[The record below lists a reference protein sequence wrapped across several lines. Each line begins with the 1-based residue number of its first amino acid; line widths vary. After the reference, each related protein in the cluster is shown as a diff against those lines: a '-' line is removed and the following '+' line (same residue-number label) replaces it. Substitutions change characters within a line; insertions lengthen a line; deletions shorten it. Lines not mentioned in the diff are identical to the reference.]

1 MKALAL
7 RSPHFILIL
16 LAVACW
22 SIATSG
28 QQQIPFKSGASTV
41 AVYATVTDEVGR
53 LVPDLRKD
61 DFEIYDNGK
70 LQPITVFAN
79 ETQPISIVVM
89 LDRSGSMRQ
98 NFNLV
103 AAGAEE
109 LVRRLLPE
117 DKARI
122 GSFATRIQLDP
133 ESFTSDRQTLLNILR
148 TELQPEGPTPL
159 WNATNVA
166 MTTLSHQENRKVVLL
181 FTDGH
186 DNPMNFRT
194 NNVTES
200 DVIERATREDMMVY
214 AIGLS
219 GSVPYGRRQAPVR
232 GRSGGWG
239 GGGFGGFG
247 GGYGGHGHGGGRG
260 MTEGP
265 DPGLPKLA
273 DETGGGYFEL
283 TANDDLR
290 STFGRVADELHH
302 QYALGFEP
310 AKLDGKTHKLEV
322 RIKTHG
328 LKARAR
334 RSYVAGKP
342 AMGTSN

>member
-1 MKALAL
+1 
-7 RSPHFILIL
+7 
-16 LAVACW
+16 
-22 SIATSG
+22 
-28 QQQIPFKSGASTV
+28 
-41 AVYATVTDEVGR
+41 VYATVTDEVGR
-53 LVPDLRKD
+53 LVPDLHKD

-70 LQPITVFAN
+70 PQPITLFAN
-79 ETQPISIVVM
+79 ETQPIAIVLM

-98 NFNLV
+98 NFTLV

-122 GSFATRIQLDP
+122 GSFAARIQLDP
-133 ESFTSDRQTLLNILR
+133 EDFTADKNKLLDILR

-159 WNATNVA
+159 WNATSVA
-166 MTTLSHQENRKVVLL
+166 MTTLSHQESRKVVLV

-186 DNPMNFRT
+186 DNPMNYRT
-194 NNVTES
+194 NNISES

-219 GSVPYGRRQAPVR
+219 GSVPYGHRQAPVR

-247 GGYGGHGHGGGRG
+247 GYGGGRGGHGGGRG
-260 MTEGP
+260 MSEGP

-283 TANDDLR
+283 TPNDDLR
-290 STFGRVADELHH
+290 ATFGRVADELHH

-310 AKLDGKTHKLEV
+310 AKLDGKVHKLEV
-322 RIKTHG
+322 RIKERG
-328 LKARAR
+328 LRARAR
-334 RSYVAGKP
+334 RTYVAAKP
-342 AMGTSN
+342 VSGATD